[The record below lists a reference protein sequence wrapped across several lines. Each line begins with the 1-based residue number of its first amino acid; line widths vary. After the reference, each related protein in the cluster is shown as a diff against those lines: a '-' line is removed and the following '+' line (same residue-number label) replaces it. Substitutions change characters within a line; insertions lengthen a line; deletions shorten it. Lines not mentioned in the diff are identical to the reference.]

1 MCMLEEAGQEHGVVL
16 SRLRGLVEILQ
27 WWWAKGVMGGLAF
40 NHFSGMYVCV
50 YLTLQ
55 VSFWV
60 VREILTA
67 QTLKIRAEI
76 LSHFVKIAKVSC
88 LFIFQNV
95 LLQISYRHFAL
106 GLLNRGPHHGLEA
119 MA

>member
-1 MCMLEEAGQEHGVVL
+1 
-16 SRLRGLVEILQ
+16 
-27 WWWAKGVMGGLAF
+27 MGGLAL
-40 NHFSGMYVCV
+40 NSFSGVCVCVCV

-88 LFIFQNV
+88 FLIIFPLPFLFFFSQKCVSSV
-95 LLQISYRHFAL
+95 LWELICPGFA
-106 GLLNRGPHHGLEA
+106 GQGSDGA
-119 MA
+119 VT